1 MPASEKPGDLKM
13 ISLVWFIV
21 NCDICQQE
29 TGICKLS
36 REKNGLLVAYKHLD
50 VVYQRLLHPFL

>member
-1 MPASEKPGDLKM
+1 MPASEMLGDLKM

-36 REKNGLLVAYKHLD
+36 LKKRAYLS
-50 VVYQRLLHPFL
+50 YTSTLT